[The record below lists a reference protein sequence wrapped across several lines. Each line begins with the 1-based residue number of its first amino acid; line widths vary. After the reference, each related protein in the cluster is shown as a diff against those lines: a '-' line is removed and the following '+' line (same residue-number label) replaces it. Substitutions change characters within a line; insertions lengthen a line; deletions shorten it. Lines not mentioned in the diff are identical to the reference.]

1 MKTQK
6 RDADTEILKNQA
18 ALAAEKEYNKQREQ
32 DRVDERKREQERESE
47 HKRQL
52 DS

>member
-1 MKTQK
+1 MVKQK

-18 ALAAEKEYNKQREQ
+18 ALEAQKEYNKKREQ
-32 DRVDERKREQERESE
+32 DRVDERKREQEKESE